1 MDAASRMK
9 VTLRMHSLESDVE
22 SNFHSQCNLLA
33 KNTLENSRK
42 NIFTGYHIESDSG
55 Q

>member
-9 VTLRMHSLESDVE
+9 VTVGMHSLESDVE

-42 NIFTGYHIESDSG
+42 NIFSGYYIDSG
-55 Q
+55 SIQ

>member
-9 VTLRMHSLESDVE
+9 VTLGMYSLESDVE

-33 KNTLENSRK
+33 KNTLENCPLR
-42 NIFTGYHIESDSG
+42 NIF
-55 Q
+55 